1 MAGKKRKAI
10 SEESSNDETSSKSKS
25 RSRKQTLSSKLAA
38 LEEERHERF
47 WLMKSEPE
55 SRIENGHEMKF
66 GVDDLKSCKDQ
77 TTHWDGVRN
86 FEARNH
92 MRSMRVG
99 EQAFFY
105 HSNCKN
111 PGIVATMRV
120 CREAYV
126 DHTQFDP
133 NDAHYDSKCRD
144 KNNPKWFMVD
154 VKFERELKRFIP
166 LSELKRY
173 YNEHKSMGVKGPLA
187 NLSLFTRSRLS
198 VQSISKQEWDFII
211 DLENKPPLV

>member
-1 MAGKKRKAI
+1 MV
-10 SEESSNDETSSKSKS
+10 ETKTT
-25 RSRKQTLSSKLAA
+25 RSLSSKLAKLPSTDEDMTTTTTTTMEPSEQTA
-38 LEEERHERF
+38 AKRRY

-66 GVDDLKSCKDQ
+66 GLDDLKSMPDQ

-92 MRSMRVG
+92 MKAMREG
-99 EQAFFY
+99 DLAFFY

-111 PGIVATMRV
+111 PGLAGVMRV

-126 DHTQFDP
+126 DHTQFDAS
-133 NDAHYDSKCRD
+133 DAHYDAKSD
-144 KNNPKWFMVD
+144 KSNPKWYMVD
-154 VKFERELKRFIP
+154 VKYVRDLARFVSLAEMKELH
-166 LSELKRY
+166 L
-173 YNEHKSMGVKGPLA
+173 EHKRTGGALK

-198 VQSISKQEWDFII
+198 VQALSEEEWNFLNELANKQ
-211 DLENKPPLV
+211 